1 MLVASINKDVDV
13 RIDFNVTNIEWG
25 KSKRIKV
32 QQKIRKRLTSLAND
46 TTIKAL
52 KIVMEE
58 FDKA

>member
-32 QQKIRKRLTSLAND
+32 QQTIRKRLTSLAND
-46 TTIKAL
+46 TTNKAL

>member
-1 MLVASINKDVDV
+1 MFVASINKDVDV
-13 RIDFNVTNIEWG
+13 RIDFHVTNIEWG
-25 KSKRIKV
+25 ESKRIKV

-46 TTIKAL
+46 TTTKAL